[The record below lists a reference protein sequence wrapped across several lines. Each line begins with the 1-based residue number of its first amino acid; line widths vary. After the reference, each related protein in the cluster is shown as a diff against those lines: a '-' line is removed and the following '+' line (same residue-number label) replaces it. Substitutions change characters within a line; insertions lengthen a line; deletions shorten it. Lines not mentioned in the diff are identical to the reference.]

1 MKKMMMMMK
10 VRMMCPGI
18 SYSTVHTLLFHS
30 NGSVQ
35 DNKLFTEFCNK
46 NLGHFTYG
54 SVEVDIDA
62 ASIHNETLTLLNQ
75 PWKNKYD
82 DSKSPITR
90 DYEVITTFM
99 RIHNI
104 SATWELDP
112 TYTPPTDPYVNYQ
125 LRVGSYWCQEDQG
138 WECCPPM

>member
-1 MKKMMMMMK
+1 
-10 VRMMCPGI
+10 MCPGI

-104 SATWELDP
+104 SATWEPVPWHYDQS
-112 TYTPPTDPYVNYQ
+112 NSSHQ
-125 LRVGSYWCQEDQG
+125 LVAGPFWCEEG
-138 WECCPPM
+138 LGFECCPPM